1 MEKQDVEMERL
12 RVTNEELTLELQQV
26 YYSFH
31 KPGVDTFQGWDS
43 TTQATEASLDAMLEA
58 GGAGGGAARGRLS
71 QLHCDKAS
79 ERPASRRPQS
89 AILRTRKR
97 TKTTAELS
105 RRRLG

>member
-1 MEKQDVEMERL
+1 MADEYDEQQKKETADLRSRVEKQDVEMERL

-58 GGAGGGAARGRLS
+58 GGAGAAGAARAAGGAAR
-71 QLHCDKAS
+71 
-79 ERPASRRPQS
+79 
-89 AILRTRKR
+89 
-97 TKTTAELS
+97 
-105 RRRLG
+105 

>member
-1 MEKQDVEMERL
+1 MERL

-58 GGAGGGAARGRLS
+58 GGAGAAGAAGAAGGGAAR
-71 QLHCDKAS
+71 
-79 ERPASRRPQS
+79 
-89 AILRTRKR
+89 
-97 TKTTAELS
+97 
-105 RRRLG
+105 

>member
-43 TTQATEASLDAMLEA
+43 TTSQATEASLDAMLEA
-58 GGAGGGAARGRLS
+58 GGAGGARAAGGGAAR
-71 QLHCDKAS
+71 
-79 ERPASRRPQS
+79 
-89 AILRTRKR
+89 
-97 TKTTAELS
+97 
-105 RRRLG
+105 